1 VYDVE
6 EGSMEAGDLRWRSSL
21 DGVLGHGAQLSLADL
36 TPGRHTITLEA
47 VDGEGAKSS
56 DSVRI
61 EVFSGPG
68 DLPPMDDVLQ
78 AEPALVVLN
87 PRMGIESQS
96 ITVYNAS
103 NPDPIAWTAEA
114 SEPWVQLSATRGST
128 PDSLTVSADTASLP
142 NGRYTA
148 AVTFTDADD
157 RENTSTV
164 NLSVTVRDYF
174 SVYLPLVL
182 KSDS

>member
-1 VYDVE
+1 VRW
-6 EGSMEAGDLRWRSSL
+6 GSNL
-21 DGVLGHGAQLSLADL
+21 DGVVGHGAQVSLADL

-47 VDGEGAKSS
+47 VDSEGASNS

-61 EVFSGPG
+61 EVLAGAD
-68 DLPPMDDVLQ
+68 DLPPMADMLQ

-87 PRMGIESQS
+87 PPMGIDSQQ
-96 ITVYNAS
+96 IYVYNYT

-142 NGRYTA
+142 NGRYRA
-148 AVTFTDADD
+148 AVTFTEVGN
-157 RENTSTV
+157 REDTTTI
-164 NLSVTVRDYF
+164 NLSVTVRNF

-182 KSDS
+182 KTES